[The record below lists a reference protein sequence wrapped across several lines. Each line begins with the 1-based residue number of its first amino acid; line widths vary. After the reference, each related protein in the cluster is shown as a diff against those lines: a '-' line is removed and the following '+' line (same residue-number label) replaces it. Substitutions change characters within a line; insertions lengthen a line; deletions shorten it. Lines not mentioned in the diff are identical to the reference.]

1 MRLRFFEKNISVY
14 KTMNNVLYLYLIIY
28 KDLWTSILIVTLILK
43 KRCICDFSCN
53 RMIVLTTKGV
63 CL

>member
-1 MRLRFFEKNISVY
+1 
-14 KTMNNVLYLYLIIY
+14 MNNVLYLYLIIY

-43 KRCICDFSCN
+43 KRCVCNFSFN

-63 CL
+63 CLWTIRNSRAFIDTRI

>member
-1 MRLRFFEKNISVY
+1 
-14 KTMNNVLYLYLIIY
+14 MNNVLYLYLIIY

-43 KRCICDFSCN
+43 KRCICDFPCN

>member
-1 MRLRFFEKNISVY
+1 
-14 KTMNNVLYLYLIIY
+14 MNNVLYLYLIIY

-53 RMIVLTTKGV
+53 RMIVLTTKEYACELSETV
-63 CL
+63 ERL

>member
-1 MRLRFFEKNISVY
+1 
-14 KTMNNVLYLYLIIY
+14 MNNVLYLYLIIY

-43 KRCICDFSCN
+43 KRCICDLSCN

>member
-1 MRLRFFEKNISVY
+1 
-14 KTMNNVLYLYLIIY
+14 MNNVLYLYLIIY

-63 CL
+63 CLWTIRNSRAFIDTRI

>member
-1 MRLRFFEKNISVY
+1 
-14 KTMNNVLYLYLIIY
+14 MNDVLYLYLIIY